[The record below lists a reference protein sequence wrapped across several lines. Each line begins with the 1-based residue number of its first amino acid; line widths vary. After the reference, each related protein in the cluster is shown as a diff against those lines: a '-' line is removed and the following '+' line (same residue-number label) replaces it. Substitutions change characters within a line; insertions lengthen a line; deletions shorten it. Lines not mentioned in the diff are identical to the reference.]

1 MFGNKLHH
9 FVGKLSKENV
19 FEMFVNVTWS
29 HLSYI
34 CKRLKNVLNY
44 TQAHSDCHT
53 AVNWSVKRDLAAQQG
68 LKFTTTQQIGVKH
81 NFPRSPRQQ
90 YRNKHIY
97 ELELVCQEDH
107 KSISGWTIT
116 PPYCSWLQP
125 EAKCLLDQAFS
136 SGGPRRTDER
146 PCDTQAHIPNHTHA
160 NTFVY
165 RQSACLEFEF
175 YWGQRIGLMGNGS
188 EGGVCLLALTG
199 LGYSTSTSNEVHS
212 SV

>member
-1 MFGNKLHH
+1 MN
-9 FVGKLSKENV
+9 
-19 FEMFVNVTWS
+19 
-29 HLSYI
+29 YI
-34 CKRLKNVLNY
+34 CRRMKNVLNY

-53 AVNWSVKRDLAAQQG
+53 AVNSSVKRDLAAQQG
-68 LKFTTTQQIGVKH
+68 LKFTTTQQIGVTH

-146 PCDTQAHIPNHTHA
+146 PVTHELISLIIHTQTLLYTGSQPIWNLS
-160 NTFVY
+160 F
-165 RQSACLEFEF
+165 
-175 YWGQRIGLMGNGS
+175 IGGRG
-188 EGGVCLLALTG
+188 
-199 LGYSTSTSNEVHS
+199 
-212 SV
+212 